1 MVELKPK
8 IILKKKGEEAFI
20 SLKQL
25 MVKLQWT
32 AGVDLDLMAFYES
45 KNGQVGAV
53 FSNNYAGGNMGS
65 LNSFPYIQLSGD
77 AGVGATGGNNEET
90 LRITKL
96 DDLAQL
102 YICTINFTEAK
113 AKQNTAF
120 NRYDAR
126 VLIVDDTGEAIAVPL
141 DSQTPGTV
149 AIIAKIDNTGF
160 MGPRLI
166 NENYILDL
174 PSFQE
179 IIPGAKLLQISSK
192 IVLKKK
198 GDRSIIPINDL
209 HATLTW
215 KAAVD
220 LDFHAYYQ
228 TKITAPQGGNFWS
241 KLLGGGS
248 GNPGEEGHVYFACR
262 GNKTQFP
269 WIYLD
274 QDAGVGDKGGDN
286 QENLYFTTLEHI
298 EHLLIVANIF
308 NKPNAIFSRYDGQ
321 VIIIANGNSFEVPL
335 TATEPGSNCI
345 IAHIDNSGA
354 QPLLININK
363 VQDKSPTIASF
374 IN

>member
-1 MVELKPK
+1 MVDLKPK

-20 SLKQL
+20 ALKQL

-32 AGVDLDLMAFYES
+32 AGVDLDLMAFYQTKEG
-45 KNGQVGAV
+45 KVGAV
-53 FSNNYAGGNMGS
+53 FSNNYAGGSMGN

-102 YICTINFTEAK
+102 YICTINFTFAK
-113 AKQNTAF
+113 TKQNTAF

-141 DSQTPGTV
+141 DSETPGTV

-166 NENYILDL
+166 NENYVLDL

-179 IIPGAKLLQISSK
+179 TIPGAKLLQISSK
-192 IVLKKK
+192 VVLKKK

-215 KAAVD
+215 KEAVD

-241 KLLGGGS
+241 KILGGGS
-248 GNPGEEGHVYFACR
+248 GKPGEEGHVYFACR
-262 GNKTQFP
+262 GNKTQYP

-286 QENLYFTTLEHI
+286 QENLYFTTLEHV

-321 VIIIANGNSFEVPL
+321 VIIMANGNSFEVPL

-345 IAHIDNSGA
+345 IAHIDNSGD

-374 IN
+374 LN

>member
-1 MVELKPK
+1 
-8 IILKKKGEEAFI
+8 
-20 SLKQL
+20 
-25 MVKLQWT
+25 
-32 AGVDLDLMAFYES
+32 MAFYET

-126 VLIVDDTGEAIAVPL
+126 VLIVDDRGEAIAVPL
-141 DSQTPGTV
+141 DSETPGTV

-179 IIPGAKLLQISSK
+179 TIPGAKLLQISSK

-215 KAAVD
+215 KADVD

-248 GNPGEEGHVYFACR
+248 GKPGEEGHVYFACR

-374 IN
+374 LN

>member
-25 MVKLQWT
+25 IVKLQWT
-32 AGVDLDLMAFYES
+32 AGVDLDLMAFYET

-141 DSQTPGTV
+141 DSETPGTV
-149 AIIAKIDNTGF
+149 AIIAKIDNSGF
-160 MGPRLI
+160 IGPRLI

-179 IIPGAKLLQISSK
+179 TIPGAKLLQISSK

-220 LDFHAYYQ
+220 LDLHAYYQ

-248 GNPGEEGHVYFACR
+248 GKPGEEGHVYFACR

-321 VIIIANGNSFEVPL
+321 VIIIANGSSFEVPL

-374 IN
+374 LN